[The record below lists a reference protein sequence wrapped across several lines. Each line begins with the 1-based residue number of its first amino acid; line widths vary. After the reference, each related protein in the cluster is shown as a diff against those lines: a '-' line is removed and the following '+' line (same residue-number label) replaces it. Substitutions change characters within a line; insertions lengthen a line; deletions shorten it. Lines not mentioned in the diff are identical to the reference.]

1 MVFSLS
7 LQIIL
12 PLSLGLILL
21 ALALVMVYLRY
32 RQARHLAGL
41 GIWFDL
47 VFDRKLGRKWNRKFR
62 TFHRSVTVQ
71 TIAKRGYRLFGQW
84 NVYVNLLHIRNVS
97 LRNCRICY
105 VTFWIYTVSVCLFS
119 SFFQVISLQETSS
132 FSSVT
137 HNWWVMSIYL
147 FDRLLYFWKSSTHC
161 LKNC

>member
-7 LQIIL
+7 MQIIL

-41 GIWFDL
+41 GNWFDL
-47 VFDRKLGRKWNRKFR
+47 VFDRKLDRKWNRKIR
-62 TFHRSVTVQ
+62 TIHRSVTVQ

-119 SFFQVISLQETSS
+119 SFFKS
-132 FSSVT
+132 FP
-137 HNWWVMSIYL
+137 
-147 FDRLLYFWKSSTHC
+147 FKRLLHFLQWLIIDES
-161 LKNC
+161 